1 MSSQRD
7 LQVRTRQLSAQTG
20 LASLANGDTGL
31 HRHACEQGRTM
42 PLGRSAVLLAATVAI
57 LALQP
62 SGRAAAAPASAA
74 APRIA
79 ETHHVGRFGGEKVAY
94 TATVAETLLKDAKGA
109 PSASVITIAYTRDDV
124 KDQRR
129 RPVMFLFNGGP
140 GASSSPLHG
149 ALGPMRRASAGG
161 LSGQTASTWVANP
174 LSPLDAFDLVFIDPA
189 GTGFSRVL
197 PGADPKRFYAVK
209 GDALEVA
216 EVIKTWLAAHHREAS
231 PRYLTG
237 ESYGTVRA
245 AAIARE
251 APDLKFDGVLLVAV
265 AAPPPGREM
274 PYVTRL
280 PTMAVGAWYHHK
292 IDRAGRSPHNVYW
305 QAVEFARTDYVSA
318 LIKGSS
324 LEPAERRRVAERMS
338 ALIGLPADFIEAKDL
353 RISANDYMFTL
364 LKDRGLRTGMLDV
377 RVTAPLEPG
386 QLGDIDD
393 PALGVVPPRG
403 AGKAPADPPS
413 PASVGPVQS
422 PAMASY
428 LRDELK
434 FPVDEPYY
442 AINFTANSEWDL
454 KDDDAGFGSI
464 AEAMKAN
471 PDMRLF
477 WAAGYFDLAT
487 PAYAGRYAFD
497 QDGIPADRLTT
508 AYFEGPHAVYDG
520 DQNLRAFTAAVRAFV
535 EAGGRARRR

>member
-1 MSSQRD
+1 M
-7 LQVRTRQLSAQTG
+7 LF
-20 LASLANGDTGL
+20 
-31 HRHACEQGRTM
+31 
-42 PLGRSAVLLAATVAI
+42 AATVA
-57 LALQP
+57 LFAPQP
-62 SGRAAAAPASAA
+62 AGQAAAAPAGAA
-74 APRIA
+74 AARTA
-79 ETHHVGRFGGEKVAY
+79 ETHHLGRFGGEAVAY

-124 KDQRR
+124 KDPGR

-149 ALGPMRRASAGG
+149 ALGPMRRATSGG
-161 LSGQTASTWVANP
+161 LSGQTASAWVANP
-174 LSPLDAFDLVFIDPA
+174 LSPLDAFDLVFIDPV
-189 GTGFSRVL
+189 GTGFSRAL
-197 PGADPKRFYAVK
+197 PGADPRSFYAVK

-216 EVIKTWLAAHHREAS
+216 EVIKTWLTTHHREAS
-231 PRYLTG
+231 PRYLAG

-245 AAIARE
+245 AAIVRE

-274 PYVTRL
+274 PFVTRL
-280 PTMAVGAWYHHK
+280 PTMAVGAWYHQK
-292 IDRAGRSPHNVYW
+292 IARRGRSAQDVYR
-305 QAVEFARTDYVSA
+305 QALEFARTDYVSA

-324 LEPAERRRVAERMS
+324 LDRAERHRIAERMS
-338 ALIGLPADFIEAKDL
+338 ALIGLPADFIEARDL
-353 RISANDYMFTL
+353 RISANDYMFNL

-377 RVTAPLEPG
+377 RVTAPLAPG
-386 QLGDIDD
+386 QVGDIDD
-393 PALGVVPPRG
+393 PALGVVRRPA
-403 AGKAPADPPS
+403 AGKAPTEAPS

-434 FPVDEPYY
+434 FPADEPYY
-442 AINFTANSEWDL
+442 AINFTANAAWDL
-454 KDDDAGFGSI
+454 KDVDAGFGSI
-464 AEAMKAN
+464 TKAMKAN
-471 PDMRLF
+471 PGMRLF

-497 QDGIPADRLTT
+497 QDGIPPDRLTT
-508 AYFEGPHAVYDG
+508 AYFVGPHAVYDG

-535 EAGGRARRR
+535 EAGPPLGADSGQRGSAARR